1 MPVARARPL
10 TVATCAAFGI
20 LVATLARADP
30 RATSARI
37 YNGIETT
44 AYPAVV
50 AVGILNRDGSGAL
63 CSGTLIA
70 PTVVLT
76 AGHCLSFDPIA
87 AVIAIFPDGVT
98 EIDIDAASWEVH
110 PDFDIDRVAVADVA
124 AVVLDRPVTD
134 VAPLPLVA
142 LAPSPK
148 SRGAIVGFGDAGD
161 TGVGIKRA
169 GRVRL
174 TRCPRSV
181 RTVGIQRGQLDG
193 SLCWRPR
200 RKGQD
205 TCHGDSGGPLLVDGL
220 VAGVTS
226 GGFPDCPG
234 RLSWDTSIAAV
245 RDWID
250 GVVASAAARR

>member
-1 MPVARARPL
+1 MPVARVRHL
-10 TVATCAAFGI
+10 TIAACAAIGI
-20 LVATLARADP
+20 LVATRAGAGTD
-30 RATSARI
+30 ATSAGI

-50 AVGILNRDGSGAL
+50 AVGVLNRDGSGGL
-63 CSGTLIA
+63 CSGTFIA

-76 AGHCLSFDPIA
+76 AGHCLSLDPVAA
-87 AVIAIFPDGVT
+87 AVGIFPDGVT
-98 EIDIDAASWEVH
+98 EVDIDAARWEVH
-110 PDFDIDRVAVADVA
+110 PNFDIDRIAVDDVA
-124 AVVLDRPVTD
+124 IVVLARPITD
-134 VAPLPLVA
+134 VAPLPLVST
-142 LAPSPK
+142 APPP
-148 SRGAIVGFGDAGD
+148 RARAAIIGFGDAGK

-169 GRVRL
+169 GSVRL
-174 TRCPRSV
+174 TRCPRAV
-181 RTVGIQRGQLDG
+181 RSVGIQRGQLDG

-205 TCHGDSGGPLLVDGL
+205 TCHGDSGGPLLVDGI

-234 RLSWDTSIAAV
+234 RLSWDTSVAAV

-250 GVVASAAARR
+250 GVLAQAATAN